1 MIGFEPHSEAQAAIL
16 RCRKRFKLVVGG
28 GQAGKSIEATADH
41 AIHVFEDKQRRP
53 GKTLLYWLLA
63 ADYERNRREWD
74 YLGENFRN
82 FGYTVDASKD
92 IHPGRMEVRISKKD
106 RRPLLVAETK
116 SGKDPRTLSM
126 YSPDGIIICEASQID
141 FETYWKAQER
151 VTASGGWLHLSGTYE
166 TSYGW
171 YPGLAAAWEHGSA
184 DEQSFRL
191 PSPTNKYVYP
201 GGVNDP
207 KLQYLKR
214 NSSDAFYLEKVMGIA
229 SPPAGRVFKEFR
241 ADIHIRQVEY
251 DPDLPLYIWDDPGY
265 GHAHAIEIAQVAPG
279 GQVRVFDE
287 IYDRGFTTEDLIK
300 VCLDRPWWKNPHKT
314 LVIDPNYATQ
324 HQGTHSVAEIW
335 LERTQLAT
343 MGVKVGIMDGIERFK
358 TFLKVNPLTGAPGIV
373 FAPRCKGVLS
383 ELGAYPSPFYDP
395 PRWEVYSWKVDK
407 DGNMAGDSPDD
418 RYNDGVKAVTYGIV
432 ERFGLVV
439 PEGSE
444 YFVMKRHVETHRR
457 SSRLEQ
463 IRERKMAGRW

>member
-1 MIGFEPHSEAQAAIL
+1 M
-16 RCRKRFKLVVGG
+16 
-28 GQAGKSIEATADH
+28 
-41 AIHVFEDKQRRP
+41 
-53 GKTLLYWLLA
+53 
-63 ADYERNRREWD
+63 
-74 YLGENFRN
+74 
-82 FGYTVDASKD
+82 
-92 IHPGRMEVRISKKD
+92 
-106 RRPLLVAETK
+106 
-116 SGKDPRTLSM
+116 
-126 YSPDGIIICEASQID
+126 
-141 FETYWKAQER
+141 
-151 VTASGGWLHLSGTYE
+151 
-166 TSYGW
+166 
-171 YPGLAAAWEHGSA
+171 
-184 DEQSFRL
+184 
-191 PSPTNKYVYP
+191 
-201 GGVNDP
+201 
-207 KLQYLKR
+207 
-214 NSSDAFYLEKVMGIA
+214 
-229 SPPAGRVFKEFR
+229 
-241 ADIHIRQVEY
+241 
-251 DPDLPLYIWDDPGY
+251 
-265 GHAHAIEIAQVAPG
+265 
-279 GQVRVFDE
+279 
-287 IYDRGFTTEDLIK
+287 
-300 VCLDRPWWKNPHKT
+300 
-314 LVIDPNYATQ
+314 IDPNYATQ